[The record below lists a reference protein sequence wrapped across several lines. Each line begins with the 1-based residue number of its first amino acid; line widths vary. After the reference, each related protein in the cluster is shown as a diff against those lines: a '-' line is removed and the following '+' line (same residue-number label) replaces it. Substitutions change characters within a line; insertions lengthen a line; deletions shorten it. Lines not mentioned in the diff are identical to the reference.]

1 MVGYERWLRTWGWLV
16 IFSKHV
22 VHLVRLKY
30 NQYTPQ
36 LYIHIR
42 VTIAMKWKSNG
53 SIKSD

>member
-36 LYIHIR
+36 SYIHIR